1 MPEPKRGNRWGE
13 SSEKIG
19 TLAPLGR
26 GSFWASSIG
35 WRALKRSL
43 ALWMG
48 PEGWVGRWWVE
59 GRLGGR
65 IEKES
70 GSEGGAE
77 SEKIFIQEVEQHAPR
92 VTPLQGRS
100 ASHFRAG

>member
-13 SSEKIG
+13 SSEKNRNSRP
-19 TLAPLGR
+19 TGR
-26 GSFWASSIG
+26 GPFWASSIG

-48 PEGWVGRWWVE
+48 PEGGWVGRWWVE

-65 IEKES
+65 IEKKKKKES

-77 SEKIFIQEVEQHAPR
+77 VRRF
-92 VTPLQGRS
+92 
-100 ASHFRAG
+100 